1 MAEFICGGCV
11 GEDGHRPGDPRPC
24 GPLGNETDRWV
35 GAGQETIQNI
45 TRRFVYFLYRE
56 SGAVVLSNTVD
67 ISPTSS
73 H

>member
-11 GEDGHRPGDPRPC
+11 GKDGHMPGDPRPFS
-24 GPLGNETDRWV
+24 PLGNETDGWV
-35 GAGQETIQNI
+35 VAGLETIQNI

-56 SGAVVLSNTVD
+56 FEAVVLSNPVD
-67 ISPTSS
+67 ISPSSS